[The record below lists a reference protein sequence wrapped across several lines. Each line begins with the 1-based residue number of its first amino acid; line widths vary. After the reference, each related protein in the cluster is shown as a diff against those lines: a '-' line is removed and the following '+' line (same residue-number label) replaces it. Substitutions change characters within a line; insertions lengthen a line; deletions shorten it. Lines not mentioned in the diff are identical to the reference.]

1 MNSLDEQNH
10 SQMEENNRQTRKGKS
25 RFRGWLTTIAGG
37 IIGSVLTLTVVP
49 YTNYFET
56 YANEPVQQQKENESN
71 SMLNVQQTAATN
83 NSSTIS
89 DMVADASKSIVGIV
103 NMQTQTQRYPQGFF
117 GQNASTSEPVENGSG
132 TGVIF
137 KKDSDLCLYCYE

>member
-37 IIGSVLTLTVVP
+37 IVGSVLTLTVVP

-71 SMLNVQQTAATN
+71 SMLNVQKTAATN

-89 DMVADASKSIVGIV
+89 DMVEDASQSIVGIV
-103 NMQTQTQRYPQGFF
+103 N
-117 GQNASTSEPVENGSG
+117 
-132 TGVIF
+132 
-137 KKDSDLCLYCYE
+137 